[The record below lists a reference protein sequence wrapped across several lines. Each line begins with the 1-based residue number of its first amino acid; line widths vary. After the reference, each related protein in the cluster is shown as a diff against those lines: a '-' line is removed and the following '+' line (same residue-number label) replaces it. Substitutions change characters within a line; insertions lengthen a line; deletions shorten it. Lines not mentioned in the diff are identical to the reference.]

1 MPVQDDAG
9 SAWTLP
15 LAVVLPP
22 PSSSPPQPAAS
33 SAKTPTTR
41 TSKPSSPRFFK
52 SPPRAVRTIP
62 QRAAAAWIVEER
74 DETRRD
80 NRYGA
85 GNPWFPREP
94 PPPHDEVAGSIGL
107 RREPGP
113 AFASGRFT
121 LYGHQRRRARPRGER
136 FAPSMVLGRSGGTGR
151 RAGLKIRWP
160 RGRAG
165 SIPAFGMQRA
175 LPRRTVTAGRSL
187 ASRILRL

>member
-22 PSSSPPQPAAS
+22 SSSSPPQPAAS

-85 GNPWFPREP
+85 GEP
-94 PPPHDEVAGSIGL
+94 PGSPASPLLRTRGSRLHRATAGARSCLRGPAASRCTAISGGALPAASDLRLAWFWAEVAELADAPDSKSGG
-107 RREPGP
+107 REAVRVRFPP
-113 AFASGRFT
+113 SACSGRC
-121 LYGHQRRRARPRGER
+121 RGG
-136 FAPSMVLGRSGGTGR
+136 P
-151 RAGLKIRWP
+151 
-160 RGRAG
+160 
-165 SIPAFGMQRA
+165 
-175 LPRRTVTAGRSL
+175 
-187 ASRILRL
+187 